1 MTAKRADSPTSS
13 RPKLLQQVRQAI
25 RARQYSPRTEEAYV
39 GWIRRYVIF
48 HGRRHPEELDG
59 VAVAAFLTHLAA
71 EQRVSASTQNQAA
84 SALLFL
90 YREVLDLPIEAAA
103 GIVRPHRPRRLPI
116 VLTRDEVGAVL
127 GEMSG
132 QQRLV
137 AHLLYGSG
145 LRLMEALTLR
155 VKDVQLERREL
166 VVRGGKGGDD
176 RMTMLPAALRSDI
189 KRQLD
194 RVAERYKR
202 DRDAGAGWVA
212 MPRGLERKMPGAGR
226 QLGWQWLFPAV
237 RRHTDPESGQQRRHH
252 LHESSVQRAVSHAV
266 RVAGI
271 TKRATCHTFRHSFA
285 THLLQSG
292 YDIRTIQELL
302 GHRQV
307 ETTMIYTHVL
317 NGGPGVRS
325 PLDALLLDG

>member
-1 MTAKRADSPTSS
+1 MSVKRADPTTRN

-39 GWIRRYVIF
+39 AWIRRYVLF
-48 HGRRHPEELDG
+48 HGRRHPEGLDG
-59 VAVAAFLTHLAA
+59 ADLAAFLTHLADVDG
-71 EQRVSASTQNQAA
+71 VSSSTQNQAA

-90 YREVLDLPIEAAA
+90 YREVLQLPIDAA
-103 GIVRPHRPRRLPI
+103 GGVVRPRRPRRLPI
-116 VLTRDEVGAVL
+116 VLTRDEVGAVP

-137 AHLLYGSG
+137 ANLLYGSG
-145 LRLMEALTLR
+145 LRLMEALQLR

-176 RMTMLPAALRSDI
+176 RVTMLPGALRTDMT
-189 KRQLD
+189 RQID
-194 RVAERYKR
+194 RVRERHTR
-202 DRDAGAGWVA
+202 DRELGAGWAA
-212 MPRGLERKMPGAGR
+212 MPTGLERKMPGAGR
-226 QLGWQWLFPAV
+226 QLSWQWLFPAM
-237 RRHTDPESGQQRRHH
+237 RRHTDPETGQQRRHH
-252 LHESSVQRAVSHAV
+252 LHESSVQRAVSQAV
-266 RVAGI
+266 RAAGI

-285 THLLQSG
+285 THLLQAG

-325 PLDALLLDG
+325 PLDSLLLDG

>member
-1 MTAKRADSPTSS
+1 MHENRAQTRAGT
-13 RPKLLQQVRQAI
+13 RPRLLQQVRQAI

-39 GWIRRYVIF
+39 GWIRRYVLF

-59 VAVAAFLTHLAA
+59 AAVAAFLTHLADA
-71 EQRVSASTQNQAA
+71 QSVGASTQNQAA

-90 YREVLDLPIEAAA
+90 YREVLAQPIEAAED
-103 GIVRPHRPRRLPI
+103 ILRPRRPRRLPT
-116 VLTRDEVGAVL
+116 VLSPGEVGAVL
-127 GEMSG
+127 GEMRG
-132 QQRLV
+132 TQRLV
-137 AHLLYGSG
+137 AQLLYGSG
-145 LRLMEALTLR
+145 LRLMEALNVR
-155 VKDVQLERREL
+155 VKDVQLERREI

-176 RMTMLPAALRSDI
+176 RITMLPAALRADI
-189 KRQLD
+189 KRQIE
-194 RVAERYKR
+194 RVRARHSKDCE
-202 DRDAGAGWVA
+202 AGAGWVA
-212 MPRGLERKMPGAGR
+212 MPAGLERKMPGAGR
-226 QLGWQWLFPAV
+226 QLAWQWLFPAV
-237 RRHTDPESGQQRRHH
+237 RRHTDPETGQQRRHH
-252 LHESSVQRAVSHAV
+252 LHESSVQRAVSQAARTAGMSK
-266 RVAGI
+266 RV
-271 TKRATCHTFRHSFA
+271 TCHTFRHSFA

>member
-1 MTAKRADSPTSS
+1 MQPKRADPGSGT

-25 RARQYSPRTEEAYV
+25 RARHYSPRTEEAYV
-39 GWIRRYVIF
+39 GWIRRYVLF

-59 VAVAAFLTHLAA
+59 AAVAAFLTHLADA
-71 EQRVSASTQNQAA
+71 QGVGPSTQNQAA

-90 YREVLDLPIEAAA
+90 YREVLGLQIEAAE
-103 GIVRPHRPRRLPI
+103 GVVRPRRPRRLPI
-116 VLTRDEVGAVL
+116 VLTPGEVGAVL

-145 LRLMEALTLR
+145 LRLMEALKLR
-155 VKDVQLERREL
+155 VKDVRVERREL
-166 VVRGGKGGDD
+166 IVRGGKGGDD
-176 RMTMLPAALRSDI
+176 RVTMLPAVLRPDI
-189 KRQLD
+189 TRQIE
-194 RVAERYKR
+194 RVRARHGK
-202 DRDAGAGWVA
+202 DRDIGAGWVA
-212 MPRGLERKMPGAGR
+212 MPSGLERKMPGAAR
-226 QLGWQWLFPAV
+226 QLAWQWLFPAV
-237 RRHTDPESGQQRRHH
+237 RRHTDIATGQQRRHH
-252 LHESSVQRAVSHAV
+252 LHESSVQRAVSDAV
-266 RVAGI
+266 RRAAI
-271 TKRATCHTFRHSFA
+271 PKRATCHTFRHSFA
-285 THLLQSG
+285 THLLQAG

-325 PLDALLLDG
+325 PLDSLLLDR